1 VVFPRQLFRC
11 LNWRTLL
18 LAPAAFALGALPLIL
33 YNGSKPLATFRTN
46 AVWSADDLP
55 GKARLVRYALEG
67 SALFATWWRWVR
79 STAGR
84 WSLPTSPATSP
95 TGSHGSPG
103 TRSIARFLGFRGRRG
118 IISAD
123 FMAAW
128 LEGAG
133 ARADLL
139 LIFLVAAWLMMA
151 LNRNTGGGL
160 HHTVLLWPMPQLF
173 MGVAFAAALGRWT
186 AAVGAVLVISNLLLL
201 NNYYALLRRFGTTPT
216 WTEPSTRYRT

>member
-1 VVFPRQLFRC
+1 MVEVGPVNGRALEPSDLPGHLSDR
-11 LNWRTLL
+11 
-18 LAPAAFALGALPLIL
+18 LARITGNPIRSLGFWGFAAAVGLYPLIL
-33 YNGSKPLATFRTN
+33 WRHGWKGPGRVLTF
-46 AVWSADDLP
+46 
-55 GKARLVRYALEG
+55 
-67 SALFATWWRWVR
+67 
-79 STAGR
+79 
-84 WSLPTSPATSP
+84 
-95 TGSHGSPG
+95 
-103 TRSIARFLGFRGRRG
+103 
-118 IISAD
+118 
-123 FMAAW
+123 
-128 LEGAG
+128 
-133 ARADLL
+133 L